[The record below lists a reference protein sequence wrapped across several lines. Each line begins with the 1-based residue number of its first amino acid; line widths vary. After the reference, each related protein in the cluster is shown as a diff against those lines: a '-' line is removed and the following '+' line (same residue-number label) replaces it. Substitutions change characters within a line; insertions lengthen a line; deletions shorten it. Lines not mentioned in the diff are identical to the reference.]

1 MVRTRIL
8 VTGGAG
14 FIGSHIVDKLLNKDF
29 EVTIFDNLSN
39 GRLENISHH
48 LDNELF
54 QLIEGDILDL
64 DTTKKIVKDHD
75 VVFHEAAIT
84 NISFSVENPMITNEI
99 NVTGTLCLLKACLDS
114 DVKRFIFA
122 SSASVYGKKNPPPMR
137 EDMGLDPKSPYAVTK
152 VAAEYY
158 IKLFHDLYGLETII
172 LRYMNVYGPRARKNQ
187 GVISIFINQLSKNQ
201 SPVIYGDGE
210 QTRDFIN
217 VQDVADANILA
228 VSSKNAVGEIIN
240 IGSGIPTSINQIANF
255 VLETTN
261 EKHIKPI
268 YSDPRPGDV
277 EHGYADVKKA
287 RELLDF
293 NPKISLK
300 EGITQ
305 LVKWYRNE
313 SRRGNKYRR

>member
-1 MVRTRIL
+1 MKTKVL

-14 FIGSHIVDKLLNKDF
+14 FIGSHIVDKLLSKDF
-29 EVTIFDNLSN
+29 EVTVFDNLSS
-39 GRLENISHH
+39 GRQENISHH

-54 QLIEGDILDL
+54 QLIKGDILDL
-64 DTTKKIVKDHD
+64 DTIKKIVKNHD

-84 NISFSVENPMITNEI
+84 DISFSVENPMITNEI

-137 EDMGLDPKSPYAVTK
+137 EDMDLDPTSPYAVSK
-152 VAAEYY
+152 LAAEYY
-158 IKLFHDLYGLETII
+158 IKLFYDLYGLETII

-187 GVISIFINQLSKNQ
+187 GVISIFINQLSKNL
-201 SPVIYGDGE
+201 SPVIYGDGK

-217 VQDVADANILA
+217 VQDVVDANILA
-228 VSSKNAVGEIIN
+228 VSNKNAVGEIIN
-240 IGSGIPTSINQIANF
+240 IGSGIPTSINQIANL

-261 EKHIKPI
+261 EKNIKSI

-277 EHGYADVKKA
+277 EHGYADITKA
-287 RELLDF
+287 RELLGF

-300 EGITQ
+300 EGIIQ
-305 LVKWYRNE
+305 LFKWYGNE
-313 SRRGNKYRR
+313 SRRARR